1 MAIQAVC
8 FLRPD
13 TNCLEVLFVGEV
25 GRPEAEFP
33 AITGCGKGYRRI
45 GKGIARLGENILEV
59 IIEPGRVEGVDR
71 DPKAPCIE
79 LMAPIDPQV
88 ERPLRGA
95 GHNVTRRVR
104 RGNRVASVGAR
115 GTPLRERTTPI
126 APVAGGRRAE
136 TVD

>member
-1 MAIQAVC
+1 MRISDWSSDVC
-8 FLRPD
+8 SSDL
-13 TNCLEVLFVGEV
+13 
-25 GRPEAEFP
+25 
-33 AITGCGKGYRRI
+33 GKGYRRI

-95 GHNVTRRVR
+95 GHHVTRRVR
-104 RGNRVASVGAR
+104 RGNSVASVGAR
-115 GTPLRERTTPI
+115 EKALRDRKS
-126 APVAGGRRAE
+126 V
-136 TVD
+136 V